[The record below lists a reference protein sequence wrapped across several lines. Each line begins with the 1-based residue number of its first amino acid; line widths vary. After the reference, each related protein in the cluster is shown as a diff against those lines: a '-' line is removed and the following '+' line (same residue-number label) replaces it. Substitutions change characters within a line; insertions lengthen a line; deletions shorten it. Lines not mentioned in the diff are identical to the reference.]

1 MKLTFLVIVFVSL
14 IGMITPAV
22 AKNGTIG
29 IYAIVDHVTFE
40 PSASAPDMVR
50 IDGIFVIPVPWSS
63 GAYMEAPQRGYLY
76 FRLLPGMERRTQ
88 KDWAELQAVA
98 GTGQVV
104 GFADYWAPNPND
116 RYGNPHH
123 SLEVRVHK
131 DGENASPDVYPL
143 PNRKGIVSR
152 QGRARVRRDCGAAS
166 EDVTWRISPAADPL
180 RQIFECTEN
189 ARTTCPLRDTS

>member
-143 PNRKGIVSR
+143 PNRKGIV
-152 QGRARVRRDCGAAS
+152 
-166 EDVTWRISPAADPL
+166 TTADKDEPEFDEIAERLQRTL
-180 RQIFECTEN
+180 RGE
-189 ARTTCPLRDTS
+189 